1 MVEAQAAESS
11 RKGGLVCRTHA
22 SIRAVLA
29 GRMGPG
35 ERERH
40 GAAPDGFLASRTRT
54 VGKSKGNALPKG
66 RAGVGVLSSDLVARA
81 PAAAREASADASLGP
96 EKALQ
101 TWGEGQLA
109 ACMTLGMPSNSS
121 LCVSGADRR
130 RAKHSSKNY
139 ASTIH

>member
-1 MVEAQAAESS
+1 
-11 RKGGLVCRTHA
+11 
-22 SIRAVLA
+22 
-29 GRMGPG
+29 MGPG

-54 VGKSKGNALPKG
+54 VGKSAPATKG
-66 RAGVGVLSSDLVARA
+66 RARVGGVLSSDLVARA

-109 ACMTLGMPSNSS
+109 ACKTLAIPA
-121 LCVSGADRR
+121 CV
-130 RAKHSSKNY
+130 
-139 ASTIH
+139 

>member
-1 MVEAQAAESS
+1 
-11 RKGGLVCRTHA
+11 
-22 SIRAVLA
+22 
-29 GRMGPG
+29 MGPG

-101 TWGEGQLA
+101 TPEVRAASACKTLA
-109 ACMTLGMPSNSS
+109 IP
-121 LCVSGADRR
+121 ADF
-130 RAKHSSKNY
+130 
-139 ASTIH
+139 